1 MSPQISVVLYHM
13 AKTSSVQPAALSMD
27 FGAWSNHEIDSIA
40 EIDCVTLFDRGRY
53 TARALHHIL
62 EEKYE
67 GKKWP
72 SQRFAVP
79 SQVDELAQHIMERQN
94 SASAP
99 YQMVRTGN
107 QLLPLPSD
115 ADVS

>member
-1 MSPQISVVLYHM
+1 MFPQISVVLYHT
-13 AKTSSVQPAALSMD
+13 AKTASVQLAASSMD
-27 FGAWSNHEIDSIA
+27 FGAWLNHEIDNIA
-40 EIDCVTLFDRGRY
+40 EISRATPFDRGRY
-53 TARALHHIL
+53 TARALHRIL

-79 SQVDELAQHIMERQN
+79 SQVDELAQHIVERQN

-99 YQMVRTGN
+99 YQMARAGN
-107 QLLPLPSD
+107 QLLSLLSD

>member
-1 MSPQISVVLYHM
+1 MSTQISVVLYHT
-13 AKTSSVQPAALSMD
+13 AKTSSVQLAASSMD
-27 FGAWSNHEIDSIA
+27 FGAWLNHEINSIS
-40 EIDCVTLFDRGRY
+40 ELRRVTLFDGGRY
-53 TARALHHIL
+53 TARALHRIL